1 MAITYHE
8 ESREFHIY
16 NNQVSYII
24 QILRNNQL
32 GQLYYGK
39 KIKDRTSF
47 GRMLQVQSRIL
58 APCVYRGNL
67 DFSLEVIKQEYPSY
81 GTGDYREPAYQL
93 LVDDGSRIIDFKY
106 KTHTLFMTEKNS

>member
-24 QILRNNQL
+24 QILRNDQL

-47 GRMLQVQSRIL
+47 GRMLQVQSRI
-58 APCVYRGNL
+58 
-67 DFSLEVIKQEYPSY
+67 
-81 GTGDYREPAYQL
+81 T
-93 LVDDGSRIIDFKY
+93 DFKY
-106 KTHTLFMTEKNS
+106 KTHTIYGGKNS